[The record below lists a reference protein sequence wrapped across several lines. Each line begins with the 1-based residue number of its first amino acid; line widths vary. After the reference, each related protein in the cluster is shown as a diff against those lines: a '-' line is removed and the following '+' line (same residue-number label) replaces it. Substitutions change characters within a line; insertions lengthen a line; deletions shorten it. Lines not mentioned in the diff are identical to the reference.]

1 MKTERGASRGRRR
14 CVVQWQHK
22 GGIEMNVVGMRGPDS
37 GTMTTRLAGVLLR
50 VELVV
55 VAGTFFVFALLHL
68 GIRLAGLAEPRILP
82 ATIVEAVCG
91 LCMALAAAATFA
103 GTPRAWRAAVTA
115 HVISMAG
122 SCWASWPKLVAP
134 VVRSS
139 MPSTTAPFSSF
150 WLRASPFSSRGG
162 VGWHWRSGGAEQE
175 PAQSTINYGAVAL
188 EWQA

>member
-14 CVVQWQHK
+14 CAVQWQHK

-68 GIRLAGLAEPRILP
+68 GIRLAGIAEPRILP

-115 HVISMAG
+115 HAISFGGVLLGILAQARGTGGTELSAVYHRTVLVI
-122 SCWASWPKLVAP
+122 LVAGLALLLT
-134 VVRSS
+134 R
-139 MPSTTAPFSSF
+139 
-150 WLRASPFSSRGG
+150 RG
-162 VGWHWRSGGAEQE
+162 R
-175 PAQSTINYGAVAL
+175 VAL
-188 EWQA
+188 RKSPLNPISIMVKSHWSGKHDRPA